1 MPVMSNDISPHM
13 PTRPSPPETLQE
25 LTTRVSN
32 VAGKTL
38 GQIAHDAHFAIP
50 DDLRRHK
57 GWVGSLL
64 EHVLGCDAG
73 SQARQDFSALGVE
86 LKTLPLDAQG
96 QPKEST
102 FVCTVNAAGSASGRW
117 QDSWVRKKLS
127 NVLWLPIE
135 ADNQIPL
142 AERFVGMGWIW
153 RPNAQQEAMLRQ
165 DWEELM
171 ELIALGEQNALTANY
186 GQYLQIR
193 PKAANSRVMSKASD
207 SDGESIRLNPRG
219 FYLRTSFTRQLL
231 EAATILAF
239 EP

>member
-1 MPVMSNDISPHM
+1 MSVMSKDIYQRM
-13 PTRPSPPETLQE
+13 QGRPSAPDSLQH
-25 LTTRVSN
+25 LMTRVSSI
-32 VAGKTL
+32 AGKTL
-38 GQIAHDAHFAIP
+38 GQIAHEAEVAIP
-50 DDLRRHK
+50 ADLSRHK
-57 GWVGSLL
+57 GWVGTLL

-73 SQARQDFSALGVE
+73 SQALQDFSALGVE

-102 FVCTVNAAGSASGRW
+102 FVCTLNAAGSASGRW

-127 NVLWLPIE
+127 KVLWMPIE
-135 ADNQIPL
+135 ADNQLAL

-153 RPNAQQEAMLRQ
+153 QPTTEQEAILRQ

-193 PKAANSRVMSKASD
+193 PKAANSRVMSKATD
-207 SDGESIRLNPRG
+207 SEGESIRLNPRG

-231 EAATILAF
+231 EAATILAL
-239 EP
+239 ES